1 MPKLHGLERS
11 KRKCF
16 QIDFRPAVVTDPAW
30 SSIALG
36 DTTRGRESEAWQ
48 LHGFA
53 GRENDPLLFVD
64 HINEFFL

>member
-1 MPKLHGLERS
+1 
-11 KRKCF
+11 
-16 QIDFRPAVVTDPAW
+16 
-30 SSIALG
+30 LG

-64 HINEFFL
+64 HINELFL